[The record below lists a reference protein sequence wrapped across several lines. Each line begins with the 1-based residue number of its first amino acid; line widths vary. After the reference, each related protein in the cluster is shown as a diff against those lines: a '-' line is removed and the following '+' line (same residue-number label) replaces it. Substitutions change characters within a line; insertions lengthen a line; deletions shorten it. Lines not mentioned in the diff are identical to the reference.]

1 MADGKGIKKK
11 RKKKRND
18 SRGFRF
24 RSLEAVVPI
33 IERGNSHEELV
44 YVGVDNE
51 FHLGYLILRLMGGH
65 LIEDVL

>member
-1 MADGKGIKKK
+1 MEKELKK
-11 RKKKRND
+11 KKKRND

-33 IERGNSHEELV
+33 IERGNSHEELA

>member
-1 MADGKGIKKK
+1 MDLGIEKEQ
-11 RKKKRND
+11 KRND
-18 SRGFRF
+18 SRDFRF
-24 RSLEAVVPI
+24 TSVEAVVPI

-65 LIEDVL
+65 LIGDVL